1 MKDKGGRKS
10 VASKFDDAAAVH
22 HLSLH
27 QKISPLNFYQ
37 FLQKEFP
44 LFDHS
49 AGSNKAGK
57 IETRI
62 KDSNLKVL
70 VFVVVMLSRSYL

>member
-1 MKDKGGRKS
+1 MEKDEGYLKDRGGRQS

-49 AGSNKAGK
+49 AGSKKKQAR
-57 IETRI
+57 ERPEYR
-62 KDSNLKVL
+62 VL
-70 VFVVVMLSRSYL
+70 ILRF